1 MKLENNVITVEAVK
15 ALNAM
20 QGGDRWTI
28 LRALGTTNTYVHVTD
43 SVAAEQPLEE
53 EALLKDVLKRVEK
66 IKHNSKYYRLYID
79 EERDGAY
86 ALTNNNIVCLR
97 AQIYGYYY
105 PEKDIV
111 LLGQYYVNYIDM
123 VAAMTKNIR
132 KTGTKVYITLKRD
145 VSFEPISKKEYYK
158 EQKTPKWVYACV
170 HHVLENVID
179 TAFIN
184 EKDTSV
190 KTEWEKTGSFSMQ
203 VCKTESLEEALEK
216 VGEHRTF
223 MQSVDEEGIV
233 HPNKVTGVLAEYFK
247 N

>member
-1 MKLENNVITVEAVK
+1 MKLKDNVITVEAVK

-28 LRALGTTNTYVHVTD
+28 LSALGRANTYVHVTD
-43 SVAAEQPLEE
+43 SVAAEQAFEE
-53 EALLKDVLKRVEK
+53 DALMKNMLKRLEK

-132 KTGTKVYITLKRD
+132 ETGTKVYITLKRD
-145 VSFEPISKKEYYK
+145 VSFEPISKKEYRRNMK
-158 EQKTPKWVYACV
+158 
-170 HHVLENVID
+170 
-179 TAFIN
+179 
-184 EKDTSV
+184 
-190 KTEWEKTGSFSMQ
+190 
-203 VCKTESLEEALEK
+203 
-216 VGEHRTF
+216 
-223 MQSVDEEGIV
+223 
-233 HPNKVTGVLAEYFK
+233 
-247 N
+247 